1 MPIYL
6 DNSAT
11 TRVCEEAAQKVLDV
25 MLNHYGNPSS
35 LHSMGLDAELIVT
48 GARENIAAALHCKPS
63 EIIFTS
69 CGTEANNLAIFSAAN
84 TLRRR
89 GNRIVTTKLEHPSVQ
104 NVMHELEKSGFE
116 VVYLSPDANGFIKAD
131 ELAAAITPDTI
142 LVSMMLV
149 NNETGAIQPVEA
161 IKKAVLKAHS
171 PALIHCDAVQAFCKI
186 PLRPDKLGVD
196 LLTISSHKIHGPKG
210 AGALYVRNGV
220 RLLPMLFGGGQEKGI
235 RSGTES
241 VPAIAGFGKAAQIAF
256 EKLDETSRLTRSL
269 RDYCIEQFKEMPYV
283 VINAPALALALAVSS
298 LDMYAPHIMNI
309 SVLGIRSETMLH
321 YLESEDIY
329 VSSGSACSKGAK
341 SHVLA
346 AMSLPDKNID
356 SALRISFSRFNTL
369 DEAKI
374 LIEAVSRGAARL
386 IRKSY

>member
-48 GARENIAAALHCKPS
+48 GARENIATTLHCKPS

-116 VVYLSPDANGFIKAD
+116 VIYLSPDTDGIIKAD

-149 NNETGAIQPVEA
+149 NNETGAIQPIEA
-161 IKKAVLKAHS
+161 VKKAVIKAHS

-283 VINAPALALALAVSS
+283 VINAPALALAVSS

-374 LIEAVSRGAARL
+374 LIEAVFRGAARL